1 MTSSVD
7 IRAHIVDVFRRD
19 LIGPGT
25 QDQDLAKERL
35 NESPSR
41 WYLTG
46 FLAPAEDA
54 LGLEG
59 VDDEGD
65 PSAQEEMEIDVEEP
79 DTAGAGGAA
88 GDNEEPEAP
97 NARRRFLPSSVGLTV
112 LLDPDV
118 KEIEARI
125 SWGDYVTEPRL
136 PEEVLLPEPAAK
148 EIAEDGKPKRIDRP
162 LVDWVRIPKERVIRL
177 TVRDGRGNPVV
188 VPESAAEQRRGGGL
202 RLETH
207 SRLFSYTTP
216 AGKTERVRALTVFL
230 VNRRANAHRFYSDV
244 SYAFQARIELVCK
257 AGFRP
262 RHDLSGY
269 RAQDW
274 DLRVADLHYRD
285 ICEWAVG
292 RNSAAGW
299 DAGEDA
305 AGLVTRVWTEPLPT
319 AEVERVAPNEDVE
332 LKERVTFGMEALAQ
346 LAEGADGGALAG
358 ALADL
363 PALYG
368 LWIEAERKKLAALAA
383 RRRETGDGLIAEM
396 ETAKNRIAAGISI
409 LAGDA
414 RARTAFRFM
423 NLAVS
428 MAARRRIAGATGDPK
443 ALPEPQWRP
452 FQLAFILLNLAGLVD
467 RTHVD
472 RETADLLFFPT
483 GGGKTEAYLG
493 LAAFVITHRRLSGSG
508 VLGAGVAVIMRYTLR
523 LLTLDQLARAAGVVC
538 ALELMRTDPKNID
551 ERERRLLGDWPIEI
565 GLWVGSDASPN
576 VLGGKGKSDET
587 TAVGRVRRYRNGRD
601 KRAPAPLKACPW
613 CGTAFTPSSFA
624 CMPNE
629 LAPINL
635 EIRCANT
642 SCDFSRN
649 RPLPILTVDEP
660 IYRRLPAFLIATVD
674 KFAALPWV
682 GETGAFFGHV
692 DRFKDGVGFYGA
704 AEPGEGGLFG
714 NGWSLDPPDLIIQDE
729 LHLIAGPLGTVAGL
743 YEAAIDQLASRRA
756 GDKLVRPKIVA
767 STATVRRAAD
777 QIEALFDRGKTSV
790 FPPSGLDRTDSFFA
804 RTVPSS
810 MDPARLY
817 MGIAAQGRGPKLVYL
832 RALTTLVAAAQ
843 AAYEA
848 NAPTDGKCSNP
859 ADPYMTALCYFNAL
873 RELGGARRI
882 VEDEVRDRAGR
893 YGTQR
898 RRVDPV
904 DKPFADRKI
913 KEPMELTSR
922 VSTDEV
928 AKAKQRLEAIF
939 GPDTADT
946 VDVALAT
953 NMISVGLDITR
964 LGLMVV
970 QGQPKTAAEYIQA
983 TSRVGR
989 DHSRP
994 GLVLAVLNLHKPRDR
1009 MHFEQFGQFHRTF
1022 YRAVEAT
1029 SVTPWAARAL
1039 DRALAAIVVAAARH
1053 IDETLTPDTAVGVL
1067 KDQISTRAAVR
1078 DAIVARA
1085 PERMIAGGRAA
1096 LARQID
1102 DILEAWVT
1110 TADEQAA
1117 GGNVFGYAHRK
1128 SPHRL
1133 LHMPLEPEIGN
1144 LAAPHQ
1150 RFIAGRSMRDVEPN
1164 VALKVRD
1171 PYGNTIANADDLI

>member
-1 MTSSVD
+1 MTNSVD

-19 LIGPGT
+19 LIGPGP
-25 QDQDLAKERL
+25 QDADLANERL
-35 NESPSR
+35 NESPAR
-41 WYLTG
+41 WYLAG
-46 FLAPAEDA
+46 FLAPAEDTLA
-54 LGLEG
+54 LDGD
-59 VDDEGD
+59 DDEND

-79 DTAGAGGAA
+79 DADGTGGAA
-88 GDNEEPEAP
+88 TDNEEPEAP

-112 LLDPDV
+112 LLDPSV
-118 KEIEARI
+118 TSIEAHV
-125 SWGDYVTEPRL
+125 SWGDYRTEPPL
-136 PEEVLLPEPAAK
+136 PEAILLPEPLP
-148 EIAEDGKPKRIDRP
+148 EELGEDGKPKRIERP
-162 LVDWVRIPKERVIRL
+162 MVEWVRTPKDRIVALPIK
-177 TVRDGRGNPVV
+177 DGRGDPLI

-202 RLETH
+202 MLETH
-207 SRLFSYTTP
+207 SRLFSFTTP
-216 AGKTERVRALTVFL
+216 DGKTEHVRALTVFL
-230 VNRRANAHRFYSDV
+230 VNRRATVHRFYADV
-244 SYAFQARIELVCK
+244 SYAFQARLELVSET
-257 AGFRP
+257 GFRP
-262 RHDLSGY
+262 RRDLSGY

-274 DLRVADLHYRD
+274 DLRIADLHYRD
-285 ICEWAVG
+285 MREWAVG

-299 DAGEDA
+299 DASEDSA
-305 AGLVTRVWTEPLPT
+305 NDVSRVWTDPLPL
-319 AEVERVAPNEDVE
+319 AEVERVAPNEDAE
-332 LKERVTFGMEALAQ
+332 FKAQVTFGMEALAQ
-346 LAEGADGGALAG
+346 LAEGDGAALRA

-363 PALYG
+363 PLLYG
-368 LWIEAERKKLAALAA
+368 IWIDAERNKLAHLPA
-383 RRRETGDGLIAEM
+383 RRRETGERLVAEM
-396 ETAKNRIAAGISI
+396 VTAKDRIAKGIEI
-409 LAGDA
+409 LSTDTK
-414 RARTAFRFM
+414 ARTAFRFM
-423 NLAVS
+423 NLSVS
-428 MAARRRIAGATGDPK
+428 MAARRRVAGATGDPS
-443 ALPEPQWRP
+443 ALDEPQWRP
-452 FQLAFILLNLAGLVD
+452 FQLAFILLNMAGLID
-467 RTHVD
+467 RSHVD

-493 LAAFVITHRRLSGSG
+493 LAALVIAHRRLGGSG

-538 ALELMRTDPKNID
+538 ALELMRIDTKNVD
-551 ERERRLLGDWPIEI
+551 ERGRRMLGDWPIEI

-576 VLGGKGKSDET
+576 KLGGKGKSDET
-587 TAVGRVRRYRNGRD
+587 TAVGRIRRYRNGRD

-613 CGTAFTPSSFA
+613 CGTEFTPSSFS

-629 LAPINL
+629 HAPTNL

-642 SCDFSRN
+642 SCEFSRN
-649 RPLPILTVDEP
+649 RPLPVLTVDEP

-692 DRFKDGVGFYGA
+692 DRFEDGIGFYGA
-704 AEPGEGGLFG
+704 AEPGEGRPLG

-743 YEAAIDQLASRRA
+743 YEAAIDQLASRGSGENR
-756 GDKLVRPKIVA
+756 VRPKIVA

-777 QIEALFDRGKTSV
+777 QIAALFDRDTTSI
-790 FPPSGLDRTDSFFA
+790 FPPPGIDRVDSFFA

-810 MDPARLY
+810 TNPARLY
-817 MGIAAQGRGPKLVYL
+817 LGIAAQGRGPKLVFL
-832 RALTTLVAAAQ
+832 RSLTTLVAAAQ
-843 AAYEA
+843 AAYDA
-848 NAPTDGKCSNP
+848 NTPANTKASNP
-859 ADPYMTALCYFNAL
+859 VDPYMTALCYFNAL

-882 VEDEVRDRAGR
+882 VEDEVRDRAAR
-893 YGTQR
+893 YGAQR
-898 RRVDPV
+898 RRVDPA
-904 DKPFADRKI
+904 DAPFADRAI

-928 AKAKQRLEAIF
+928 AKAKQRLESIF
-939 GPDTADT
+939 GRGAET

-1009 MHFEQFGQFHRTF
+1009 LHFEQFGQFHRTF

-1039 DRALAAIVVAAARH
+1039 DRALAAVLVAAARH
-1053 IDETLTPDTAVGVL
+1053 VDGALTPDTAVNEL
-1067 KDQISTRAAVR
+1067 KNNTEIRNLVR
-1078 DAIVARA
+1078 DSIIDRA
-1085 PERMIAGGRAA
+1085 PERMIAGGHAA
-1096 LARQID
+1096 LSKLID
-1102 DILEAWVT
+1102 DIFDAWIET
-1110 TADEQAA
+1110 SDEQTA
-1117 GGNVFGYAHRK
+1117 GGNAFAYAKKK

-1144 LAAPHQ
+1144 LAEPHR
-1150 RFIAGRSMRDVEPN
+1150 RFVAGRSMRDVEPN
-1164 VALKVRD
+1164 VTLKVRD
-1171 PYGNTIANADDLI
+1171 PNGNTIANADDLT